1 MNRAMDPPMVH
12 AIARVVAG
20 VDTAADPTRSTLAYA
35 ERYEQTLRTL
45 MAMSQSLDAIDVALC
60 AFDEDDAVILWNRS
74 FIAFFPE
81 QAAHIRVGEPYEA
94 NLRRFYRTRL
104 SDVELPFLERYV
116 QDGVQRHHAQQR
128 PFSFEHCGAR
138 LEVNVVDLPPL
149 GRARI
154 WKRLT
159 HAAPA
164 DVRDDA
170 LHGALPAPAPV
181 LPESTL
187 LDHVADGVMVTDA
200 QGRILWV
207 NEPFVAMYGMDHR
220 SAAVRLCFEDVYR
233 IAWAHGAIAGAP
245 LFDQG
250 LADLEENLRYAGAP
264 FELPLPEDRWS
275 RVVAQ
280 RSPDGRSF
288 YVHVDITVLKRQ
300 QHQLL
305 RAQAHALESEA
316 CLVSKSLLLETTLEH
331 MEQGIMMVNPDRVV
345 EICNQRAMDL
355 LDLPRS
361 LMERRPTFAEVLT
374 YQWEHDEFQ
383 HTPQDLLDFVRAGGI
398 LDTSHCYDR
407 KRPDGRII
415 EIQSVPMQGGG
426 VVRTYTDITHRRAT
440 EQRIRELAERDSLT
454 SLFNRDVF
462 MAALEGATAQSRRT
476 GQVFAVYFLD
486 LDGFKGINDGFGHA
500 AGDAV
505 LVQAADRMKA
515 MAGSTD
521 VLARLGGDEFA
532 LLGRGVTDVDSAMA
546 LAHKMLD
553 GFRPPMRFEAHTFQ
567 LQASIGVSLYPS
579 CGVDAQAL
587 LRAADVAMYKA
598 KAGGRG
604 RAHLSEHR
612 PHAISGTS
620 G

>member
-1 MNRAMDPPMVH
+1 MSGAMGNPMPRFGFG
-12 AIARVVAG
+12 APADGDTPDG
-20 VDTAADPTRSTLAYA
+20 VESNLAYA
-35 ERYEQTLRTL
+35 ERYAQTLRTL
-45 MAMSQSLDAIDVALC
+45 MAMSQSLDAMDMAVC

-94 NLRRFYRTRL
+94 NLRRFYRSRL
-104 SDVELPFLERYV
+104 GASELASLERHV
-116 QDGVQRHHAQQR
+116 HEGVQRHRAQQR

-154 WKRLT
+154 WKRLSS
-159 HAAPA
+159 A
-164 DVRDDA
+164 V
-170 LHGALPAPAPV
+170 ALPVRANALRSDLPALESV
-181 LPESTL
+181 IPESTL
-187 LDHVADGVMVTDA
+187 LDRVADGVMVTDA

-207 NEPFVAMYGMDHR
+207 NEPFVAMYGLDDR
-220 SAAVRLCFEDVYR
+220 SAALHLPFEDVYR
-233 IAWAHGAIAGAP
+233 IAWANGAMAGAG
-245 LFDQG
+245 LFQQG

-264 FELPLPEDRWS
+264 FELPLPDDRWS

-305 RAQAHALESEA
+305 RAQAQARESEA
-316 CLVSKSLLLETTLEH
+316 SLVSKSLLLATTLEH

-345 EICNQRAMDL
+345 EICNQRAMEL
-355 LDLPRS
+355 LDLPRA
-361 LMERRPTFAEVLT
+361 LMERRPTFAEVLAH
-374 YQWEHDEFQ
+374 QWEHDEFR
-383 HTPQDLLDFVRAGGI
+383 HTPSDLLEFVRAGGI
-398 LDTSHCYDR
+398 MDTAHCYDR

-426 VVRTYTDITHRRAT
+426 LVRTYTDITHRRAT
-440 EQRIRELAERDSLT
+440 EQRIRDLAERDSLT

-462 MAALEGATAQSRRT
+462 MDALERATTQSRQS

-500 AGDAV
+500 AGDEV
-505 LVQAADRMKA
+505 LVKAAERMRDV
-515 MAGSTD
+515 AGTSD

-532 LLGRGVTDVDSAMA
+532 LLGRDVTDAESAMA
-546 LAHKMLD
+546 LAQRMLD
-553 GFRPPMRFEAHTFQ
+553 SICPPVQFESHTFH
-567 LQASIGVSLYPS
+567 LKASIGVSLYPS
-579 CGVDAQAL
+579 CGLDAQAL

-598 KAGGRG
+598 KGGGRG
-604 RAHLSEHR
+604 RAHLSEPQMR
-612 PHAISGTS
+612 
-620 G
+620 